1 MEALAAKN
9 NLWPQTQVEK
19 CQKMSCN
26 KPVCS
31 GNPHSISQ
39 YLTMSLGTNLITV
52 LMCLCLYLC
61 CDDDNH
67 CINIICQVESH
78 LIINVVHQRQGSTL
92 ILLSNYLISSPSQWD
107 ANTTSALSE
116 PIHQLYKD
124 FWLLVGHHKQ
134 YLYMIKN
141 WTALKLHIW
150 SIHN

>member
-1 MEALAAKN
+1 MCSAG
-9 NLWPQTQVEK
+9 NLD
-19 CQKMSCN
+19 
-26 KPVCS
+26 
-31 GNPHSISQ
+31 Q
-39 YLTMSLGTNLITV
+39 YLPLSLGLIRV

-124 FWLLVGHHKQ
+124 FWLLVGHHIKNIIFKLHTADLKLWSGK
-134 YLYMIKN
+134 YALSTKSCWWSNNECLKN
-141 WTALKLHIW
+141 WTSHDAPLMWARNQI
-150 SIHN
+150 

>member
-1 MEALAAKN
+1 MLLVLLKQWYSTEQSLYYTIKRMEASQGKN
-9 NLWPQTQVEK
+9 HWREIEK
-19 CQKMSCN
+19 WSTKRG
-26 KPVCS
+26 PVC
-31 GNPHSISQ
+31 PEK
-39 YLTMSLGTNLITV
+39 LGTQSRISHCHRELIRV

-116 PIHQLYKD
+116 PIHQLTRT
-124 FWLLVGHHKQ
+124 FR
-134 YLYMIKN
+134 
-141 WTALKLHIW
+141 W
-150 SIHN
+150 SSKSDYTLF